1 MLLTVDFGLNFTFD
15 PVMIMDHLVSSSQ
28 PSGFSTAGETG
39 YSLTCATILVS
50 PVPLPDG
57 MPTPTFQWFFGP
69 KGNGLLPF
77 GVTPP
82 ITTSNS
88 DLVHGGIFYS
98 SILEFPQMSQH
109 LHSGRYTC
117 RIGAGRL
124 ANHVHVHVNG
134 KYTVMVK

>member
-57 MPTPTFQWFFGP
+57 MPTPTCQWFFGP
-69 KGNGLLPF
+69 NGNASLPS
-77 GVTPP
+77 GVIPP

-88 DLVHGGIFYS
+88 DFVPDSIIYS
-98 SILEFPQMSQH
+98 SILEFPQMSQR
-109 LHSGRYTC
+109 LHSGRYT
-117 RIGAGRL
+117 
-124 ANHVHVHVNG
+124 
-134 KYTVMVK
+134 TVPA